1 MRTGISIL
9 AATLPAP
16 TLRGTVARGPA
27 VVVVSAAEVLRA
39 DRCDAVFANPQGKPR
54 DGQVATAA
62 VVIRVVTA
70 ALVAWL
76 APLLATTPAAAA
88 AEVLSAEARR
98 AFGVGAEVL
107 SRRALE
113 ELQLLPACL
122 HREVFQRCNL
132 TDIDAVVTLI

>member
-1 MRTGISIL
+1 MAANVKGSCGYHTHRRQSFVGAVMRRTAISIL
-9 AATLPAP
+9 TATLPAP
-16 TLRGTVARGPA
+16 TLRGTVARGSA
-27 VVVVSAAEVLRA
+27 VVVVNAAEVLRA
-39 DRCDAVFANPQGKPR
+39 DRCGAVFATPQGKPR

-62 VVIRVVTA
+62 VVIRAVTA

-98 AFGVGAEVL
+98 ALGVVAGMI

-113 ELQLLPACL
+113 
-122 HREVFQRCNL
+122 
-132 TDIDAVVTLI
+132 

>member
-54 DGQVATAA
+54 DGQVAAAAA
-62 VVIRVVTA
+62 VVSIVTA
-70 ALVAWL
+70 AFVARL
-76 APLLATTPAAAA
+76 ASLLASTPAPAA
-88 AEVLSAEARR
+88 AEVVSAEARR
-98 AFGVGAEVL
+98 ALGVVAGMI

-113 ELQLLPACL
+113 
-122 HREVFQRCNL
+122 
-132 TDIDAVVTLI
+132 